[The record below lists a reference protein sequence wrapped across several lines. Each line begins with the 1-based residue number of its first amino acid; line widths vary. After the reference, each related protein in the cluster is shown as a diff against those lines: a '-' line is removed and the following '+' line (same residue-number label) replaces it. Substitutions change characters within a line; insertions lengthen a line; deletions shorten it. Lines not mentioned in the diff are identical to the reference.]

1 MESSHLLMAQPVA
14 PEDVSQFLKLF
25 LLVSGLLNM
34 PFFLPGILAL
44 LTVPGFYSPGH
55 FLRETFSDLP

>member
-14 PEDVSQFLKLF
+14 SEDVSQFLKLF

-34 PFFLPGILAL
+34 LFFLYGSTWNIFLPFFC
-44 LTVPGFYSPGH
+44 FY
-55 FLRETFSDLP
+55 LD